1 MPGVDY
7 QSHHA
12 NGTKSSLRRV
22 QVCLPGDPT
31 PGGLESTEQAA
42 VYLPLVAVPGPTS
55 RILCCVKR
63 PMSAT
68 SAPAHCAAHPHH
80 SIGSRAG
87 CLRGSVTVCA
97 HGRDRRSAEEA
108 AQRRTFAALDVALRS
123 IQSVLSATDLFG
135 VAGSQAPRQTA
146 APPDEEESTALG
158 KHAGKSKWVSFRAKC
173 RSTRDVAQSL
183 RSARRL
189 DDYLCLPA
197 EEYSLL
203 DPSWVARTDGNTF
216 RFSVPL
222 GAVLSELMQGA
233 PAPGGLG
240 VLVPAITVT
249 TSLDRGAATVTLAG
263 SDASLGTAELDEQ
276 FSLAF
281 STSLHWKGGPPQ
293 DWAPPP
299 PVFVAAAVT
308 DELVELGT
316 ALGVAP
322 TRGRGDEQTL
332 ECTVENVAPPR
343 GWELKV
349 KVDLKGDVLVP
360 QPLASLP
367 RPILGGAASLFAT
380 AIVQVL
386 LPRFAD
392 MLASDYSRWA
402 AGDDRRAPA
411 GRFIRAPGGA
421 SGETSED
428 LLLP

>member
-1 MPGVDY
+1 
-7 QSHHA
+7 
-12 NGTKSSLRRV
+12 
-22 QVCLPGDPT
+22 
-31 PGGLESTEQAA
+31 
-42 VYLPLVAVPGPTS
+42 VAVPGPTS

-87 CLRGSVTVCA
+87 CLRGSVTVCS